1 MISIRKYA
9 QERGISHVAV
19 LKAIQSGRL
28 VKSIAHDP
36 AGKPK
41 IADPELADRE
51 WAANTDQAKP
61 LNRISG
67 EPKRRKETAT
77 AAYEPRQG
85 AAPPAPTPQPSAP
98 PASAE
103 PGGSSGPTYAQSRAI
118 REAYQARLAKLDYE
132 EKAGKLLPADAVR
145 VAMFNAGRKARD
157 MLMAL
162 PDRIAPLVVG
172 NPDQHEV
179 HRLLTDEVRRVCAE
193 IANVKPPERSAD

>member
-28 VKSIAHDP
+28 VKSITHDA

-41 IADPELADRE
+41 IGDPDLADSE

-77 AAYEPRQG
+77 AAYEPRQSAAAQAPVPM
-85 AAPPAPTPQPSAP
+85 AAPPTDAGDTGGPS
-98 PASAE
+98 
-103 PGGSSGPTYAQSRAI
+103 YAKSRAV

-132 EKAGKLLPADAVR
+132 EKSGKLLPADAVR
-145 VAMFNAGRKARD
+145 VAMFNAARKARD

-193 IANVKPPERSAD
+193 IAAVKPPERAAD